1 MYNYS
6 KNNKSGFT
14 LNHRDSGS
22 GFTLNRKGSGFTII
36 EMIVVISLIS
46 IITLLVVSMLV
57 TSLKTYR
64 TKKQVVDAQ
73 EKVAAVMREF
83 EQTTRAAD
91 ELISVGQNEL
101 SFYRFYDLT
110 SVSPTKVRYFIDG
123 NQFKVGLTQPEGIP
137 PSITY
142 PSSGEKIDLIIP
154 DVINSAEIF
163 NYYNGNGDI
172 LTGTI
177 DSTNVKMIR
186 LTISL
191 DKNGD
196 LPPGPTTE
204 TTEVMLR
211 NMKNN
216 L

>member
-1 MYNYS
+1 MRNYN
-6 KNNKSGFT
+6 KNKKN
-14 LNHRDSGS
+14 
-22 GFTLNRKGSGFTII
+22 GFTII
-36 EMIVVISLIS
+36 ELIVSISLIS

-57 TSLKTYR
+57 ASLKTYR

-83 EQTTRAAD
+83 EQTTRAASS
-91 ELISVGQNEL
+91 LISVSANQL
-101 SFYRFYDLT
+101 SFYRYYDLV
-110 SVSPTKVRYFIDG
+110 SASPTQVRYFVDG
-123 NQFKVGLTQPEGIP
+123 NSFKVGLTKPQGVA

-142 PSSGEKIDLIIP
+142 PSASEKIDLIIP
-154 DVINSAEIF
+154 DVINNTQIF
-163 NYYNGNGDI
+163 NYYNGNGDV

-177 DSTNVKMIR
+177 DKINVKMIR

-211 NMKNN
+211 NMKTN